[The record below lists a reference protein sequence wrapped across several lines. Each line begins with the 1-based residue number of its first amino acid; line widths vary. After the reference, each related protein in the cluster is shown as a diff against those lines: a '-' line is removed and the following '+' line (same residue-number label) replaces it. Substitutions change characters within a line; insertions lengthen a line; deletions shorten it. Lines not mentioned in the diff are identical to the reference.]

1 VRHVVIGTAGHVD
14 HGKTALVFALT
25 EVHTDR
31 LPEEQ
36 RRGITIELG
45 FAPWRIADDVR
56 VSVIDAPGHRKLV
69 HHMIAGATGID
80 LVLLVV
86 AADEGV
92 MPQTREHIAACK
104 LLGVER
110 AVIAIT
116 KLDRVE
122 RDLAELAAEEALE
135 LLETEGIAAS
145 AVLCSAK
152 SGEGVDDLRA
162 EVLSVIRETDDSGD
176 RAQRVRLSVDRVFT
190 VKGAGTVVT
199 GTLVSGSLS
208 LGTPLRI
215 LGPERELKASTR
227 GLHVHGETQEEAA
240 APTRLAINLACIEQG
255 RPLVS
260 GAAIRSE
267 GQVTVID
274 SAAGTPCY
282 HCIYPQVQAD
292 EDLSCSDSGVLAPM
306 VGVIGCLQALEAVK
320 LLANY
325 GEPLRGQLL
334 LIDGWSLQVQ
344 RITLQKNP
352 QCPHCSPDRG

>member
-1 VRHVVIGTAGHVD
+1 VLEDDQLLRYSRQIMLPQLDVAGQEKLLASKVLIVGMGGLGCPVALYLAAAGVGELRLADGDSVD
-14 HGKTALVFALT
+14 LSNLQRQIAHTESDLGRRKVDSAAASIAALNSATRVHCIAQHLQGQALS
-25 EVHTDR
+25 
-31 LPEEQ
+31 EQ
-36 RRGITIELG
+36 
-45 FAPWRIADDVR
+45 V
-56 VSVIDAPGHRKLV
+56 
-69 HHMIAGATGID
+69 AGVD
-80 LVLLVV
+80 LV
-86 AADEGV
+86 
-92 MPQTREHIAACK
+92 
-104 LLGVER
+104 
-110 AVIAIT
+110 
-116 KLDRVE
+116 
-122 RDLAELAAEEALE
+122 
-135 LLETEGIAAS
+135 
-145 AVLCSAK
+145 
-152 SGEGVDDLRA
+152 VDA
-162 EVLSVIRETDDSGD
+162 TDNFS
-176 RAQRVRLSVDRVFT
+176 
-190 VKGAGTVVT
+190 
-199 GTLVSGSLS
+199 
-208 LGTPLRI
+208 
-215 LGPERELKASTR
+215 
-227 GLHVHGETQEEAA
+227 
-240 APTRLAINLACIEQG
+240 TRLAINLACIEQG